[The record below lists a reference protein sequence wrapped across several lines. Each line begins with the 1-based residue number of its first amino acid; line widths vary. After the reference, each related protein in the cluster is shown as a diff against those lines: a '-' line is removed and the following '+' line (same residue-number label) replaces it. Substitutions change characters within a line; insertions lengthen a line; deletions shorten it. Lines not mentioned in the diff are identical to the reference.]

1 MDGSIMGVR
10 IECDHC
16 YAAFYLGESDRIG
29 SKTVKAAE
37 AEGWVVQSYGTREPD
52 VPDGLDLCPVC
63 AMVAA

>member
-1 MDGSIMGVR
+1 MDGSLMSLI

-16 YAAFYLGESDRIG
+16 GQGFYLEGTDRVG
-29 SKTVKAAE
+29 ARTVKAAE